1 MYILIQKYIGE
12 KIYIVS
18 SILIAM
24 FIYLWICM
32 QSLDRVNYILLG
44 IILKLLRIILKFF
57 YLKNR

>member
-57 YLKNR
+57 Y